1 MLLFHLHDQCLAGV
15 VRLIPHPRARLFFLK
30 LAMELYAENAPSRLQ
45 LLGLDYRPVLPR
57 HLEGIDL
64 TNSPLDI
71 RLVMYSVLVDCK
83 ILISIFL
90 LLTSLVIVWVSFYCL
105 KYVIFRSVN
114 LEILALAVHDQI
126 HAMRVQL
133 SVLFPGEA

>member
-1 MLLFHLHDQCLAGV
+1 MFHLHDQCLAGV

-45 LLGLDYRPVLPR
+45 LLGLDHRPVLPR

-83 ILISIFL
+83 IFDLLFFYTDWYCHSVGVILLSKICHFL
-90 LLTSLVIVWVSFYCL
+90 G
-105 KYVIFRSVN
+105 
-114 LEILALAVHDQI
+114 
-126 HAMRVQL
+126 
-133 SVLFPGEA
+133 P